1 MESNTTLTSFSP
13 SKYAISFLIW
23 NSSRKCCCPLTNPAR
38 VKRQFSGTFSQDWI
52 VPMATVLRNL
62 GTEHAWVVHGSD
74 GLDELTTTGPSFVAE
89 LKDGKI
95 KTFEISPE
103 DAGIN
108 LAKPED
114 LEGGNPDENA
124 RALRAVMSGEHGPY
138 RDIVIYNTAAALL
151 VAQKSKDLM
160 DGVALAASAIDNG
173 QALKTLNNLNILNAR
188 KSKPEVI

>member
-1 MESNTTLTSFSP
+1 
-13 SKYAISFLIW
+13 
-23 NSSRKCCCPLTNPAR
+23 
-38 VKRQFSGTFSQDWI
+38 
-52 VPMATVLRNL
+52 MATVLRNL

-114 LEGGNPDENA
+114 LKGGNPDENA